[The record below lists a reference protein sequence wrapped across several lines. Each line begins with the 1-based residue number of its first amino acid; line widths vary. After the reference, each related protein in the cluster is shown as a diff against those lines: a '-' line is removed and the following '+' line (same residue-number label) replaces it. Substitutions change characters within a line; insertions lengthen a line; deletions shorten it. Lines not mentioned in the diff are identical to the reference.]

1 MKKIYLAL
9 ISLLM
14 VFSLYAQNVKS
25 VGLSDSDVKNWAKNL
40 NPIVK
45 ELQSLGVWTNDSI
58 NASYPVIR
66 ILHFLCFRKWFT
78 ILYS

>member
-1 MKKIYLAL
+1 MRHEKNFSLV

-45 ELQSLGVWTNDSI
+45 ELQALGVWTN
-58 NASYPVIR
+58 
-66 ILHFLCFRKWFT
+66 FLCFV
-78 ILYS
+78 IEY